1 MIILPF
7 GSEPDPARE
16 PAPGSRPVPLQ
27 STLRLLV
34 QGFSPAERELIQGIV
49 ALTQRRS
56 LRLELVRSEAVDTAD
71 VILLDGADERVMAWA
86 AQASALAGKTVLQV
100 DGGSTQ
106 PGVIPLRRPIQWPSL
121 PALLQQALDPHSP
134 LSNRPPLSR
143 F

>member
-7 GSEPDPARE
+7 GPESDPARE
-16 PAPGSRPVPLQ
+16 PATGSRPVPLQ

-56 LRLELVRSEAVDTAD
+56 LRLELIRTEAVETAE

-86 AQASALAGKTVLQV
+86 AQASLLAGKTVLQV
-100 DGGSTQ
+100 DGRSAL
-106 PGVIPLRRPIQWPSL
+106 PGVIHLQRPIQWPSL
-121 PALLQQALDPHSP
+121 PALLQQALDPNSALSARQPHST
-134 LSNRPPLSR
+134 